1 MQEWKNGIWDPTI
14 SFYSMKIRNMLNM
27 GSCNDMQ
34 GDNTDHSMFT
44 IPNGPDQQSAPHC
57 WPFDHAMI
65 RRVIIQTISC
75 SPFLL
80 AQIKNQ
86 SLIHL
91 KHSLNTF
98 SPYLLQP
105 LRWMQTSSEPS
116 VTETTERRCKNT
128 KTRSTWTM
136 KHHESSKLEHIT
148 ECHDLDRQSEL

>member
-1 MQEWKNGIWDPTI
+1 MAYETQPQHFILWKLETCWTWDDAMI
-14 SFYSMKIRNMLNM
+14 CRVII
-27 GSCNDMQ
+27 Q
-34 GDNTDHSMFT
+34 T

-65 RRVIIQTISC
+65 CRVIIQTIPC

-80 AQIKNQ
+80 AHIKNQ
-86 SLIHL
+86 ALIHL

-98 SPYLLQP
+98 SAYLLQP
-105 LRWMQTSSEPS
+105 LRWMQTSSETS
-116 VTETTERRCKNT
+116 ATETTERRCKNT
-128 KTRSTWTM
+128 KTRSTWTT